1 VEITLIQ
8 QNDTHGCLDAHPEFF
23 WHHSQ
28 PSYVSCG
35 GFSRIH
41 RYVTQ
46 LKKQRPHVLFVDGGD
61 LFHGTAPLVLSKGE
75 AIIPLLNQMSLDAFV
90 LGNWDYAYGTTQLF
104 SLLNQITFP
113 ALAMNVKSSSA
124 AGPFQTQWIKEIGG
138 IRVGMT
144 GWTYP
149 FVDQTMPPAFSEGL
163 SFSLDVDEMSQN
175 IRKLREEEKC
185 DLVIVLSHMGLPLD
199 VRAASSIEGIN
210 IILSGHSHDRL
221 AHPIRQNGTWIIQS
235 GASSSF
241 LGQLDLSFE
250 YGMITNVHHRLIPL
264 YADEFEE
271 DPDISKLIR
280 EINGM
285 HEAHLSEVIGE
296 LKTPLH
302 RMFLNETPMD
312 RLITDAY
319 LHTVEA
325 DIALSHGW
333 RYGAPILPGLVTLRD
348 LYQMIPTNPELF
360 TVELDG
366 KHILKAFESNLEQVF
381 SPDPFQQKGGYVMRA
396 SGITMAY
403 KPYNP
408 PGHRIEHFLV
418 QGKPLKHDTMYRIVS
433 AGEQILRKHDPI
445 KKKKLGI
452 QAHDAITHYFKT
464 YKKIE
469 IIDAPRIFCI

>member
-1 VEITLIQ
+1 MEITLIQ
-8 QNDTHGCLDAHPEFF
+8 QNDTHGSLEAHPEFF

-28 PSYVSCG
+28 PLYVSCG

-41 RYVTQ
+41 HYVTQ
-46 LKKQRPHVLFVDGGD
+46 LKQQRPHVLFVDGGD

-75 AIIPLLNQMSLDAFV
+75 AMIPLLNQMPLDALV

-104 SLLNQITFP
+104 SLLNQLPFP
-113 ALAMNVKSSSA
+113 ALAMNVKASCSNR
-124 AGPFQTQWIKEIGG
+124 PFQTSWIKEIGE

-149 FVDQTMPPAFSEGL
+149 FVDQTMPSSFSEGL
-163 SFSLDVDEMSQN
+163 SFSLDVEEMNLHIQ
-175 IRKLREEEKC
+175 KLREEEKC

-199 VRAASSIEGIN
+199 VKAAASIEGID

-221 AHPIRQNGTWIIQS
+221 AHPIRHNGTWIIQS

-250 YGMITNVHHRLIPL
+250 NGRITNVHHRLIPL
-264 YADEFEE
+264 YADAFEE
-271 DPDISKLIR
+271 SPEISALIR
-280 EINGM
+280 EINGKF
-285 HEAHLSEVIGE
+285 ESHLGQEIGE

-319 LHTVEA
+319 LHAVEA

-333 RYGAPILPGLVTLRD
+333 RYGAPILPGLITVRD
-348 LYQMIPTNPELF
+348 LYQIIPTNPELF

-366 KHILKAFESNLEQVF
+366 KHILETFETNLEQVF
-381 SPDPFQQKGGYVMRA
+381 SADPFHQKGGYVLRA

-418 QGKPLKHDTMYRIVS
+418 QGKPLKQDTLYRIVG
-433 AGEQILRKHDPI
+433 AGEQILRKHDPL
-445 KKKKLGI
+445 KKKVKI
-452 QAHDAITHYFKT
+452 HAHDAIKHYFQS
-464 YKKIE
+464 YNKIE
-469 IIDAPRIFCI
+469 ISDAPSIFCI